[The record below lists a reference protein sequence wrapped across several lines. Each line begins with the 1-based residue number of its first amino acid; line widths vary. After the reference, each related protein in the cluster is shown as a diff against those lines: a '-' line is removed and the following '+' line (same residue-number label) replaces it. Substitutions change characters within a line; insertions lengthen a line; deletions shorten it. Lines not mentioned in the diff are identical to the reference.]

1 MSNGFV
7 RAAKPGD
14 TEAICSLLHNKMN
27 SRIPIDRWRRLM
39 SYGWLD
45 DKPDYGRVVES
56 DGAILGYC
64 GMVYADRL
72 VGNANQLRSERIVSM
87 SSWYLDKS
95 LRGKGL
101 GRDML
106 ISAISDPSLTY
117 ATLTNSKKPLGIVE
131 ALGFQL
137 LEDHRYIWRKTAR
150 VHSGVVITSDLLT
163 IGDRIQPHQQKLID
177 DMHEYALQPLLIELD
192 GQQALLFFSIKRKDA
207 NVLWYDLMHSSDYEL
222 FVNCAQAL
230 ADQLLPNTPAVL
242 AVDGRF
248 VKSAPP
254 EITCE
259 RLPVGRYY
267 VSNRVAPNEID
278 HLYSEL
284 QLLDLKL
291 D

>member
-1 MSNGFV
+1 MRKGYV
-7 RAAKPGD
+7 RAAELGD
-14 TEAICSLLHNKMN
+14 TEAICLLLHTKMN
-27 SRIPIDRWRRLM
+27 TRIPVDRWRRLM
-39 SYGWLD
+39 SYNWLAE
-45 DKPDYGRVVES
+45 KPDYGRVVES

-72 VGNANQLRSERIVSM
+72 VGDANRLRPERIVSM

-106 ISAISDPSLTY
+106 VSSISDPTLTY

-131 ALGFQL
+131 SLGFQV
-137 LEDHRYIWRKTAR
+137 LEDHRYIWRKTGRA
-150 VHSGVVITSDLLT
+150 HSGVVITDERLT
-163 IGDRIQPHQQKLID
+163 IRDRIEPHQQQLID
-177 DMHEYALQPLLIELD
+177 DMHEYALTPLLIELD

-207 NVLWYDLMHSSDYEL
+207 NVLWYDLMHASDYEL
-222 FVNCAQAL
+222 FVRSAQAL
-230 ADQLLPNTPAVL
+230 ADHLLPNSPAVL
-242 AVDGRF
+242 AADGRF
-248 VKSAPP
+248 VKKPP
-254 EITCE
+254 PAITCE
-259 RLPVGRYY
+259 RLPVARYY
-267 VSNRVAPNEID
+267 VSNRVEPDEID